1 MAGQATPLKGAA
13 VFWIEAHENG
23 RRLYFRDWRI
33 HHYHAGLAAIAVGV
47 LLILRDLS
55 DAVEALRRH

>member
-1 MAGQATPLKGAA
+1 

-33 HHYHAGLAAIAVGV
+33 HHYHAGLAAIAAGV
-47 LLILRDLS
+47 LLILRDLP
-55 DAVEALRRH
+55 DVRQALSR